1 MPASARICDMAEE
14 PKKEGKGNQGS
25 DQKDNSWGYL
35 KEFFLANS
43 TVVLSVLYVY
53 VTAVGMLH
61 SATLYR
67 NFGIT
72 IFDFSEI
79 GDFLLAA
86 FKKPLALLLGVLQ
99 AFLYGAIA
107 LSTLRYIK
115 VYEAPNAIEKY
126 KRWTTVALS
135 ATLIVL
141 GSVLPPYVTA
151 TFMASSIKH
160 REHPTVDVRYRSFSG
175 SAGQVTEPDLKLIGA
190 TQKAVFFYDVS
201 DKRTLVIPQTQ
212 IVSME
217 VPE

>member
-14 PKKEGKGNQGS
+14 PKKEDKGNQGS

-67 NFGIT
+67 HFGIT

-79 GDFLLAA
+79 GDFLLFA
-86 FKKPLALLLGVLQ
+86 FKEPLALLVGVLQ

-151 TFMASSIKH
+151 TLTASSIKH

-175 SAGQVTEPDLKLIGA
+175 SAGQVTESDLKLIGA

-212 IVSME
+212 IVSIE

>member
-1 MPASARICDMAEE
+1 MPSSARISDMAEQ
-14 PKKEGKGNQGS
+14 PKKEDKGNQGS
-25 DQKDNSWGYL
+25 DQKDNRWDYL
-35 KEFFLANS
+35 RQFFLANS
-43 TVVLSVLYVY
+43 TVVLSVLYLY

-86 FKKPLALLLGVLQ
+86 FKDPLALLVGVLQ

-135 ATLIVL
+135 AALIVL

-151 TFMASSIKH
+151 TLLASSIKH

-175 SAGQVTEPDLKLIGA
+175 SAGEVTEPDLKLIGA
-190 TQKAVFFYDVS
+190 TQKAVFFYDS
-201 DKRTLVIPQTQ
+201 SEKRTLVIRQTQ
-212 IVSME
+212 IVSIE

>member
-1 MPASARICDMAEE
+1 ML
-14 PKKEGKGNQGS
+14 
-25 DQKDNSWGYL
+25 YL
-35 KEFFLANS
+35 
-43 TVVLSVLYVY
+43 Y

-67 NFGIT
+67 HFGIT

-99 AFLYGAIA
+99 AFLYGALA
-107 LSTLRYIK
+107 LSILRYIK
-115 VYEAPNAIEKY
+115 VYEAPNTIEKY
-126 KRWTTVALS
+126 KLWTIVALS

-151 TFMASSIKH
+151 KFMASSIKH
-160 REHPTVDVRYRSFSG
+160 REHPTVDVQYRSFSG
-175 SAGQVTEPDLKLIGA
+175 SAGQVTESDLKPIGA
-190 TQKAVFFYDVS
+190 TQEVVFFYDVS